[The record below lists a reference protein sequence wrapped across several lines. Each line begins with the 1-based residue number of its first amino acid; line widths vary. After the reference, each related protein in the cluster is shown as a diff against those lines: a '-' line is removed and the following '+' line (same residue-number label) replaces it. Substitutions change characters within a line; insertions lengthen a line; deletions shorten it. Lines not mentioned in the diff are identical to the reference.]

1 MITAMTEL
9 MMISLLLLL
18 TVAAVLATLRAV
30 LADGYGHR
38 PPPTSHP
45 RDLFDP
51 MAGRRLS

>member
-18 TVAAVLATLRAV
+18 AVATVLATLREV
-30 LADGYGHR
+30 HGDGYGHR

-51 MAGRRLS
+51 VAGRRLS

>member
-1 MITAMTEL
+1 MTEL
-9 MMISLLLLL
+9 MMISLLLLFA
-18 TVAAVLATLRAV
+18 VAAVLVTLREV
-30 LADGYGHR
+30 RSDGYGHR